1 MAAVL
6 VRISIVPTMKV
17 NSLDGMLPYKLLIW
31 VLGTVHVFFLGSA
44 NVGTEDIDSLQVE
57 ELSDD

>member
-1 MAAVL
+1 
-6 VRISIVPTMKV
+6 MKV
-17 NSLDGMLPYKLLIW
+17 NSLDGMLPYKLLVW

-57 ELSDD
+57 LSDD